1 MVKIFDP
8 AATVI
13 SAIENVSRVPVNR
26 ADVKRM
32 LLSGDGEPAHVRV
45 LFEEV
50 DLTTLMRL
58 AISFE
63 ISDAALAKAYFHARE
78 RYHVHNPDIE
88 EIARELRIA
97 AQSAHAN
104 T

>member
-8 AATVI
+8 ATTVI

-58 AISFE
+58 AITFE
-63 ISDAALAKAYFHARE
+63 ISDAALAQAYFHARE
-78 RYHVHNPDIE
+78 LYHVHNPDVE
-88 EIARELRIA
+88 EIARELGIA
-97 AQSAHAN
+97 PESARAN
-104 T
+104 A